1 MKKEIKKKKPLEN
14 EISKEK
20 LLHLIEL
27 FNDKTNI
34 LKELVDNNSDMI
46 GKVSGLFEEYM
57 KTEQKL
63 DNEVNNKIKTL
74 YTYITLIIVLL
85 VFQSIALMVISFIK

>member
-27 FNDKTNI
+27 LNDKTNI